1 MQPISVTEICERFRV
16 VYLPVVC
23 DALYELGIPEQ
34 VLSSELRPLF
44 PERRIVGDAFT
55 VKGAAIDPTVG
66 WDEGKKRIASYLKAF
81 ESLQP
86 GNVIV
91 STNQNSS
98 CGHFGE
104 LTGNSALERG
114 CAGVILDGNLRDTAG
129 LMDIGLQV
137 FYRDL
142 SPLNGIGRWE
152 MISCQETIEIDG
164 TEINSGDI
172 VIAEFDGVLIVPRQ
186 HAETVLIKSE
196 EIAGIESQVRSDMR
210 LGISPLEGLYRHG
223 HI

>member
-1 MQPISVTEICERFRV
+1 MAVITVNEICERFRAM
-16 VYLPVVC
+16 YLPVVC
-23 DALYELGIPEQ
+23 DALYELGIPER
-34 VLSSELRPLF
+34 VLSTGLRPLI
-44 PERRIVGDAFT
+44 PEKRIVGHAFT
-55 VKGAAIDPTVG
+55 IKGAAIDPTIN
-66 WDEGKKRIASYLKAF
+66 WEDGKKRIASYLTAF

-86 GNVIV
+86 DNVIV
-91 STNQNSS
+91 STNPNST

-129 LMDIGLQV
+129 LLDIGMQV

-152 MISCQETIEIDG
+152 MTSCQERINIDG
-164 TEINSGDI
+164 
-172 VIAEFDGVLIVPRQ
+172 VDGVLIVPRE
-186 HAETVLIKSE
+186 HAEVVLFKSE
-196 EIAGIESQVRSDMR
+196 EIAGIELKVRSDMR
-210 LGISPLEGLYRHG
+210 LGMSPLEGLARHG

>member
-1 MQPISVTEICERFRV
+1 MRPISVTEICERFRV

-44 PERRIVGDAFT
+44 PEQRIVGDAFT

-81 ESLQP
+81 ESLQL

-91 STNQNSS
+91 STNKNSS

-104 LTGNSALERG
+104 LTGNSALGRG

-152 MISCQETIEIDG
+152 MISCQEAIEIDG
-164 TEINSGDI
+164 IEINSGDI

-210 LGISPLEGLYRHG
+210 LGVSPLEGLNRYG

>member
-1 MQPISVTEICERFRV
+1 MTVITVNEICERFRAM
-16 VYLPVVC
+16 YLPVVC
-23 DALYELGIPEQ
+23 DALYELGIPER
-34 VLSSELRPLF
+34 VLSTGLRPLI
-44 PERRIVGDAFT
+44 PEKRIVGHAFT
-55 VKGAAIDPTVG
+55 IKGAAIDPTIN
-66 WDEGKKRIASYLKAF
+66 WEDGKKRIASYLTAF

-86 GNVIV
+86 DNVIV
-91 STNQNSS
+91 STNPNST

-129 LMDIGLQV
+129 LLDIGMQV

-152 MISCQETIEIDG
+152 MTSCQEAINIDG
-164 TEINSGDI
+164 VDINPGDI
-172 VIAEFDGVLIVPRQ
+172 VIAEFDGVLIVPRE
-186 HAETVLIKSE
+186 HAEVVLLKSE
-196 EIAGIESQVRSDMR
+196 EIAGIELKVRSDMR
-210 LGISPLEGLYRHG
+210 LGMSPLEGLARHG